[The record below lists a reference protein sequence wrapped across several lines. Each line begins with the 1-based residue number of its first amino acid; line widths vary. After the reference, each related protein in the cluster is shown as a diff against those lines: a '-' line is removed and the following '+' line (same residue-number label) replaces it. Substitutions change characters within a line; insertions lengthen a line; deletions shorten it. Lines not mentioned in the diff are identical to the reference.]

1 MKSQVSFIL
10 ISAVMKYSIW
20 HTLTNEP
27 FSRRQ
32 FEKCASEN
40 DHSPFTWCLWANCQL
55 IETSLAPPESAWH
68 PGWSGEEEELSFP
81 GFAFW
86 EAVQSLLPSVRRFLL
101 SSGKFRLKDAESPL
115 PFTVLTLKLFK
126 GRGIGI
132 KLMESQNDL
141 DPPLRLAVE
150 LHYI

>member
-1 MKSQVSFIL
+1 
-10 ISAVMKYSIW
+10 MKYSIW

-27 FSRRQ
+27 FSRHQ

-55 IETSLAPPESAWH
+55 IETSLAPPKSLWH
-68 PGWSGEEEELSFP
+68 PGWSGEEELSSH

-86 EAVQSLLPSVRRFLL
+86 EVVQSLLPPVRKFLL
-101 SSGKFRLKDAESPL
+101 SSGKFGFRVAESPL
-115 PFTVLTLKLFK
+115 PFTVLTLKLFR

>member
-27 FSRRQ
+27 FSRHQ

-40 DHSPFTWCLWANCQL
+40 DHSPFPWCLWANCQL
-55 IETSLAPPESAWH
+55 IETSLAPPKWH
-68 PGWSGEEEELSFP
+68 PGWSMGREELSSP
-81 GFAFW
+81 GFASW
-86 EAVQSLLPSVRRFLL
+86 EVTQSLLPSVRRFLL
-101 SSGKFRLKDAESPL
+101 SSGKFRFKDAEPPL

-141 DPPLRLAVE
+141 DPPLRHAVE